1 MVELE
6 PDEDLRLGLR
16 AYVLFDDTLAGAPI
30 MKAHSCFNDGNRKR
44 IPRLIQDRLGPKVN
58 LAEWRL

>member
-16 AYVLFDDTLAGAPI
+16 AYVLFDDKLVGAP
-30 MKAHSCFNDGNRKR
+30 MVKAHSWHNAGK
-44 IPRLIQDRLGPKVN
+44 
-58 LAEWRL
+58 